1 MPPPHNCKKCDVF
14 LLDLLDHSLPA
25 DYPQKE
31 LLREKAR
38 RRIVP
43 LLAHSLKKLIA
54 DYVFEYNDE
63 GQINQM
69 TTTEDGIDNFTVW
82 KYDFENNLKVKE
94 SIFDKN
100 GILIGK
106 IIYEYK

>member
-1 MPPPHNCKKCDVF
+1 LFSIDENNNI
-14 LLDLLDHSLPA
+14 A
-25 DYPQKE
+25 I
-31 LLREKAR
+31 EKDTKNGSKYYYYYDESNR
-38 RRIVP
+38 LTDIV
-43 LLAHSLKKLIA
+43 HTNEFKQKLIA

-69 TTTEDGIDNFTVW
+69 TTTEDGNDNFTVW

-94 SIFDKN
+94 RIFDKN